1 MKNYKKVCMILEETL
16 EEPIYFRQTFG
27 SNGVYG
33 NYQFLYDQTKESD
46 FYVAGNWTKKENIL
60 KRENTIFLQQE
71 PPEVKTPDKE
81 VLDNCILAITPFNIN
96 HPIKQFIA
104 PPVLQWTYDI
114 NASFEKNIGHKYTR
128 VNEKSLNDLLIEE
141 PPVKTKLC
149 SMILSQK
156 TFLKAHRDR
165 LSFAG
170 KVMNHFKN
178 RIDFYGFGIK
188 DIKNKKDAL
197 DPYLFSIALENCN
210 HNNYWTEKIADVF
223 LGCSKPIYY
232 GCPNINDFFQDDVL
246 SKININNIDESISKI
261 EKLLNNPDDINPK
274 SLFDARRR
282 VLLEYN
288 MFRVISVGITNYLN
302 S

>member
-1 MKNYKKVCMILEETL
+1 MKNYKKICMILEDVSK
-16 EEPIYFRQTFG
+16 EPIYFRQTFG
-27 SNGVYG
+27 NDGIFG
-33 NYQFLYDQTKESD
+33 DYQFLYDKNLEAD

-60 KRENTIFLQQE
+60 KHKNTIFLQQE
-71 PPEVKTPDKE
+71 PPEVKIPDKE
-81 VLDNCILAITPFNIN
+81 VLDHCILAITPFNIE

-114 NASFEKNIGHKYTR
+114 NAVFENNIGHKYSR
-128 VNEKSLNDLLIEE
+128 ANEKNLNDLLIEE
-141 PPVKTKLC
+141 PPNKTKLC

-170 KVMNHFKN
+170 RIINHFKN
-178 RIDFYGFGIK
+178 KIDFFGFGIK

-197 DPYLFSIALENCN
+197 DPYLYSIALENCN

-232 GCPNINDFFQDDVL
+232 GCPNIFDFFQDNVIA
-246 SKININNIDESISKI
+246 KININNIDESISTI
-261 EKLLNNPDDINPK
+261 EHCLNNPEKIDPK
-274 SLFDARRR
+274 SLFDAKRR

-288 MFRVISVGITNYLN
+288 MFRVMSVALTNNLYN
-302 S
+302 